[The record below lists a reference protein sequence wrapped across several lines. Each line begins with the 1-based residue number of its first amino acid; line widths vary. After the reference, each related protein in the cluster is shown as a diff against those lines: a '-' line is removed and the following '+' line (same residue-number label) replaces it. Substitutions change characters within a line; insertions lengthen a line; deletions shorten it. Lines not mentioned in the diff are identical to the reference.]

1 MIGGNNNNFHDFFLA
16 FCILY
21 VYLLPGG
28 SNLRLSK
35 TSEYAI
41 QVMCR
46 LATEAG
52 QVCSVSHLHRELQLP
67 YKYLGRLM
75 HRLAEARLVETL
87 KGKQGGYRL
96 TRLARQIYLY
106 EIIGAVEGLE
116 NYQRCILGM
125 PECSSE
131 NPCAL
136 HEHWLKLRE
145 NMQELIF
152 NVTLGDLGKKA
163 LRHKGTKGLRNFI

>member
-1 MIGGNNNNFHDFFLA
+1 M
-16 FCILY
+16 Y
-21 VYLLPGG
+21 
-28 SNLRLSK
+28 
-35 TSEYAI
+35 
-41 QVMCR
+41 R
-46 LATEAG
+46 LATETG
-52 QVCSVSHLHRELQLP
+52 QVCSVNRLHHELQLP

-75 HRLAEARLVETL
+75 HRLAEARLVETI

-116 NYQRCILGM
+116 NYQRCILGF

-131 NPCAL
+131 NPCVL
-136 HEHWLKLRE
+136 HEHWIKMRE

-152 NVTLGDLGKKA
+152 NVSLEDLRAKRKGHRGTEA
-163 LRHKGTKGLRNFI
+163 QRHKGTKAQRHKGTMVGGLGTGRRPAVRQAQRHKQKFKD